1 MLESAS
7 RRSHHE
13 DPDCK
18 HNWERGNGVSS
29 GSLHG
34 ASLLMTRL
42 ILTRLLTLIPL
53 MFLVTSIVFFMVR
66 FVPGDP
72 ARIMVGGQ
80 RISEENLA
88 NIRAA
93 YRLDQPLLTQYRL
106 WVGDLLQGNLG
117 RSYRQRTEVT
127 TLIVERLPLTA
138 KLAGF
143 SFLLALVIALPLGVL
158 AAVHRNSWIDVGAT
172 MFAVV
177 VASSPVFFTGI
188 LLILVFA
195 YQLNWLPALGAGDGG
210 WDTVL
215 HLFLP
220 SLTLGLSLA
229 AITTRITRSSMVEA
243 LTQDY
248 IETARAKGLPAR
260 AVILKHALR
269 NALVP
274 VVTVFGLLFGF
285 LIVGTVLVEHTFG
298 LGGLGSLLID
308 AVQVRDYP
316 VVQGA
321 TVFIAGLFIVI
332 NLVVDVLYAVIDPR
346 VRY

>member
-1 MLESAS
+1 MA
-7 RRSHHE
+7 
-13 DPDCK
+13 
-18 HNWERGNGVSS
+18 
-29 GSLHG
+29 
-34 ASLLMTRL
+34 RL
-42 ILTRLLTLIPL
+42 ILTRMLTLIPL
-53 MFLVTSIVFFMVR
+53 MFLITSIVFFMVR

-106 WVGDLLQGNLG
+106 WVGDLLSGNLG

-127 TLIVERLPLTA
+127 TLILERLPLTV
-138 KLAGF
+138 KLSSL
-143 SFLLALVIALPLGVL
+143 SFLLALVIAVPLGIL
-158 AAVHRNSWIDVGAT
+158 AAVRRNSWIDVAAT
-172 MFAVV
+172 IFAVL

-188 LLILVFA
+188 LLILIFS
-195 YQLNWLPALGAGDGG
+195 YKLGWLPALGAGEGG
-210 WDTVL
+210 LDTL
-215 HLFLP
+215 KHLFLP
-220 SLTLGLSLA
+220 ALTLGISLA

-248 IETARAKGLPAR
+248 IETARAKGLPSR
-260 AVILKHALR
+260 VVVLKHAFR
-269 NALVP
+269 NALIP
-274 VVTVFGLLFGF
+274 IVTVFGVLFGF

-321 TVFIAGLFIVI
+321 TVFIAVLFILV
-332 NLVVDVLYAVIDPR
+332 NLLVDVLYAVIDPR
-346 VRY
+346 VRFGGKA

>member
-1 MLESAS
+1 VA
-7 RRSHHE
+7 
-13 DPDCK
+13 
-18 HNWERGNGVSS
+18 
-29 GSLHG
+29 
-34 ASLLMTRL
+34 RL
-42 ILTRLLTLIPL
+42 VVTRLLTLVPL
-53 MFLVTSIVFFMVR
+53 MFVITSIVFFMVR

-80 RISEENLA
+80 RISEQNLA
-88 NIRAA
+88 NIRKV
-93 YRLDQPLLTQYRL
+93 YRLDQPLLTQYGL
-106 WVGDLLQGNLG
+106 WVRDLLEGNLG
-117 RSYRQRTEVT
+117 RSYRQRTDVT
-127 TLIVERLPLTA
+127 TLILERLPLTL

-143 SFLLALVIALPLGVL
+143 SFVLSMLIAIPLGIV
-158 AAVHRNSWIDVGAT
+158 AAARRNSWVDVTAT
-172 MFAVV
+172 IFAVL

-188 LLILVFA
+188 LLILFFS
-195 YQLNWLPALGAGDGG
+195 YQLGWFPALGAGEGG
-210 WDTVL
+210 VDEL
-215 HLFLP
+215 KHLFLP

-248 IETARAKGLPAR
+248 IETARAKGLPTR
-260 AVILKHALR
+260 TVVLKHAFR

-274 VVTVFGLLFGF
+274 IVTVSGLLFGF

-321 TVFIAGLFIVI
+321 TVFIAATFIVI
-332 NLVVDVLYAVIDPR
+332 NLVVDILYGIIDPR
-346 VRY
+346 VRYGGRA

>member
-1 MLESAS
+1 MARLI
-7 RRSHHE
+7 
-13 DPDCK
+13 
-18 HNWERGNGVSS
+18 V
-29 GSLHG
+29 
-34 ASLLMTRL
+34 TRL
-42 ILTRLLTLIPL
+42 VTLVPL
-53 MFLVTSIVFFMVR
+53 MFVITSIVFFMVR

-80 RISEENLA
+80 RISEQNLA
-88 NIRAA
+88 NIRKA
-93 YRLDQPLLTQYRL
+93 YNLDQPLLTQYRI

-143 SFLLALVIALPLGVL
+143 SFLLAMVISVPLGIV
-158 AAVHRNSWIDVGAT
+158 AAVRRNSWVDVLAT
-172 MFAVV
+172 MFAVL

-188 LLILVFA
+188 LMILLFS
-195 YQLNWLPALGAGDGG
+195 YQLGWFPALGAGDGG
-210 WDTVL
+210 LDEAK

-229 AITTRITRSSMVEA
+229 AIATRITRSSMVEA

-248 IETARAKGLPAR
+248 IETARAKGLPTR
-260 AVILKHALR
+260 AVILKHAFR

-274 VVTVFGLLFGF
+274 IVTVFGLLFGF
-285 LIVGTVLVEHTFG
+285 LIVGTVLVEQTFG

-321 TVFIAGLFIVI
+321 TVFIAAVFIVI
-332 NLVVDVLYAVIDPR
+332 NLVVDVLYAIIDPR
-346 VRY
+346 VRFGGQS

>member
-1 MLESAS
+1 M
-7 RRSHHE
+7 
-13 DPDCK
+13 
-18 HNWERGNGVSS
+18 G
-29 GSLHG
+29 
-34 ASLLMTRL
+34 RL

-117 RSYRQRTEVT
+117 RSYRQRTDVT

-143 SFLLALVIALPLGVL
+143 SFMLALIIALPLGVL
-158 AAVHRNSWIDVGAT
+158 AAVYRNSWIDVSAT

-188 LLILVFA
+188 LLILIFA

-215 HLFLP
+215 HLLLP

-248 IETARAKGLPAR
+248 IETARAKGLPTR
-260 AVILKHALR
+260 TIILKHAFR

-321 TVFIAGLFIVI
+321 TIFIAGLFIII

-346 VRY
+346 VRFGGKA

>member
-1 MLESAS
+1 MA
-7 RRSHHE
+7 
-13 DPDCK
+13 
-18 HNWERGNGVSS
+18 
-29 GSLHG
+29 
-34 ASLLMTRL
+34 RL
-42 ILTRLLTLIPL
+42 IVTRLLTLIPL
-53 MFLVTSIVFFMVR
+53 MFVITSIVFFMVR

-80 RISEENLA
+80 RITEENLA
-88 NIRAA
+88 NIRTA

-106 WVGDLLQGNLG
+106 WVGDLLSGNLG
-117 RSYRQRTEVT
+117 RSYRQRTDVT

-138 KLAGF
+138 KLSGF
-143 SFLLALVIALPLGVL
+143 SFLLSLLIAVPLGIL
-158 AAVHRNSWIDVGAT
+158 AAVHRNTWIDVAAT
-172 MFAVV
+172 MFAVL

-188 LLILVFA
+188 LLLLLFSFR
-195 YQLNWLPALGAGDGG
+195 LGWLPALGAGEGG
-210 WDTVL
+210 WDEVR
-215 HLFLP
+215 HLLLP
-220 SLTLGLSLA
+220 ALTLGLSLA

-260 AVILKHALR
+260 SVIMKHAFR

-274 VVTVFGLLFGF
+274 IVTVSGLLFGF
-285 LIVGTVLVEHTFG
+285 LVVGTVLVEHTFG

-321 TVFIAGLFIVI
+321 TVFIAAIFIVI
-332 NLVVDVLYAVIDPR
+332 NLVVDVLYGLIDPR
-346 VRY
+346 VRFGGKA

>member
-1 MLESAS
+1 
-7 RRSHHE
+7 
-13 DPDCK
+13 
-18 HNWERGNGVSS
+18 
-29 GSLHG
+29 
-34 ASLLMTRL
+34 
-42 ILTRLLTLIPL
+42 
-53 MFLVTSIVFFMVR
+53 
-66 FVPGDP
+66 
-72 ARIMVGGQ
+72 
-80 RISEENLA
+80 
-88 NIRAA
+88 AA
-93 YRLDQPLLTQYRL
+93 YRLDQPLFTQYRL
-106 WVGDLLQGNLG
+106 WVADLLQGNLG
-117 RSYRQRTEVT
+117 RSYRQRTAVT
-127 TLIVERLPLTA
+127 TLIAERLPLTA
-138 KLAGF
+138 KLSGF
-143 SFLLALVIALPLGVL
+143 SFLLALIVAMPLGIL
-158 AAVHRNSWIDVGAT
+158 AAVHRNTWIDVAAT
-172 MFAVV
+172 MFAVL

-188 LLILVFA
+188 LLILIFSFR
-195 YQLNWLPALGAGDGG
+195 LGWLPALGAGDGG
-210 WDTVL
+210 LDTIR

-260 AVILKHALR
+260 TVILKHAFR

-321 TVFIAGLFIVI
+321 TVFIAALFILI
-332 NLVVDVLYAVIDPR
+332 NLVVDVLYAIIDPR
-346 VRY
+346 VRVGGKG

>member
-1 MLESAS
+1 MA
-7 RRSHHE
+7 
-13 DPDCK
+13 
-18 HNWERGNGVSS
+18 
-29 GSLHG
+29 
-34 ASLLMTRL
+34 RL
-42 ILTRLLTLIPL
+42 ILTRLLTLVPL
-53 MFLVTSIVFFMVR
+53 MFLVTTIVFFMVR

-80 RISEENLA
+80 RISEQNLA

-93 YRLDQPLLTQYRL
+93 YRLDQPLFTQYRL
-106 WVGDLLQGNLG
+106 WVGDLLHGNLG
-117 RSYRQRTEVT
+117 RSYRQRTDVT
-127 TLIVERLPLTA
+127 TLILERVPLSA
-138 KLAGF
+138 KLSGF
-143 SFLLALVIALPLGVL
+143 SFLLSLLIAVPLGIV
-158 AAVHRNSWIDVGAT
+158 AAVRRNTWIDVAAT
-172 MFAVV
+172 MFAVL

-188 LLILVFA
+188 LFILVFS
-195 YQLNWLPALGAGDGG
+195 YTLGWLPALGAGDGG
-210 WDTVL
+210 LDTLL

-248 IETARAKGLPAR
+248 IETARAKGLSAR
-260 AVILKHALR
+260 SVILKHAFR

-274 VVTVFGLLFGF
+274 IVTVFGLLFGF

-321 TVFIAGLFIVI
+321 TVFIAALFILI
-332 NLVVDVLYAVIDPR
+332 NLVVDVLYAIIDPR
-346 VRY
+346 VRYGGKA